1 MKMIKRN
8 RAFSFV
14 ELMVVIAIMGIIFAV
29 TTVTYTNVTK
39 NSRDA
44 RRKSDMESIRQA
56 LELCRSYAGEYPD
69 AASGGKVPT
78 TISCGS
84 PAQVYMQTVPVDPKD
99 NTARYNYVPTGGITY
114 TLSTSL
120 MESGSNLYT
129 VTNP

>member
-1 MKMIKRN
+1 MKMMKYSK
-8 RAFSFV
+8 AFSFV
-14 ELMVVIAIMGIIFAV
+14 ELMVVIAITGIIFAV

-56 LELCRSYAGEYPD
+56 LELCRSYAGTYPD
-69 AASGGKVPT
+69 AAAGGKVPT

-99 NTARYNYVPTGGITY
+99 GDSRYNYTPTGGITY

-120 MESGSNLYT
+120 MESETIPYT